1 MRNVSNNL
9 EYCKNQ
15 IEKMLSRSKT
25 KVIFPII
32 TYGLL
37 KEYNKSK
44 QEYFSDDQIKKH
56 YEKSVNYFKKYLGH
70 SLHIGGKY
78 YDAYP
83 SRNLPKYDILKVVD
97 NKEYFLNEPFK
108 RFSSELLTLIPQLIK
123 QHISNKIGDIP
134 SFEKLEER
142 LSFADE
148 KTKFLELL
156 SNQIIINA
164 MNFEIFSFAILKTH
178 LEKFACKLYRDTRTS
193 ANDKGVDLSTN
204 FGVVY
209 QIKKLKLI
217 DKSSADNVFRELKT
231 NFSEDRIKD
240 GNVVLVIDDISKE
253 VKSFLVNMKIQ
264 SLSKEDILIL
274 ASLLELEERLK
285 VLRVVF
291 DEFSREYKSDI

>member
-1 MRNVSNNL
+1 
-9 EYCKNQ
+9 
-15 IEKMLSRSKT
+15 MLLRSKT

-32 TYGLL
+32 SFGLI
-37 KEYNKSK
+37 KKYSENK
-44 QEYFSDDQIKKH
+44 QEYFSDNEIKTY

-83 SRNLPKYDILKVVD
+83 SRNLPKYGVLKVID
-97 NKEYFLNEPFK
+97 NKKYFLTEPFK
-108 RFSSELLTLIPQLIK
+108 KSCSDLIVIIPQLIK
-123 QHISNKIGDIP
+123 EYITSKIGAIP
-134 SFEKLEER
+134 NLENLNER
-142 LSFADE
+142 LDVA
-148 KTKFLELL
+148 KHKNKFLELL
-156 SNQIIINA
+156 SQQIIINPT
-164 MNFEIFSFAILKTH
+164 NFEIFSFAILKTH

-193 ANDKGVDLSTN
+193 AHDKGVDLSTN

-209 QIKKLKLI
+209 QIKKLKLLNQ
-217 DKSSADNVFRELKT
+217 SSADNVFKELQT

-240 GNVVLVIDDISKE
+240 GNVVLVIDDISKD
-253 VKSFLVNMKIQ
+253 VKSFLINMKIQ
-264 SLSKEDILIL
+264 SLSKEDILNL